1 MSATQTISRDFLTAL
16 VQKEFI
22 NEGQVEQI
30 LGDVDLVQFFEKAK
44 KKTFLLIHPDKCE
57 LDLAEAASKALNA
70 TYDSFDSDLAGA
82 V

>member
-1 MSATQTISRDFLTAL
+1 MRRAFGLAAL
-16 VQKEFI
+16 AV
-22 NEGQVEQI
+22 
-30 LGDVDLVQFFEKAK
+30 AAAPRS
-44 KKTFLLIHPDKCE
+44 LLIHPDKCE